1 MGMADEFKKGVF
13 YSALGKYSNVVIQLV
28 VTAILSRILTPQ
40 EYGIVAV
47 VNVFLIFFQML
58 ADFGIGPAIIQNKT
72 LTKNEINNIFGFSI
86 YLALF
91 LGIVFVF
98 LGYPISIF
106 YSNQVYI
113 PISMVLAVCLF
124 FYGVLVVPQSI
135 LLREKKFSTVNMV
148 TILANV
154 ASGVVSI
161 VLAFNGFS
169 YYALIISN
177 TVKAALLFVVF
188 YFKTDIKAQFKLDT
202 SPLKKIFSF
211 SKNQFLFNF
220 INYFSRNLD
229 SMLIGRYFSASA
241 LAFYDK
247 AYQVSLY
254 PNQILTNVISP
265 VIQPIMSEY
274 ETDLQKIK
282 MVYLKITTILASIG
296 LPLSV
301 FLFFN
306 ASEIILFLFGDQWSG
321 SVLPFQILAVSVWV
335 QMISSSTGAIFQS
348 ANRTDLLLLSGILS
362 AIVTVSAIFIGIF
375 AGKIEYVALM
385 VIIAFSINFVQTN
398 YLLMYRLFQTNFTEV
413 IKALVKPLI
422 MAALQMVFF
431 FFMPELPFVN
441 FINLLIYGS
450 AFVVLFG
457 IGLMVTGQMKLLKDV
472 LVKGKK

>member
-72 LTKNEINNIFGFSI
+72 LTKYEINSIFGFSI

-188 YFKTDIKAQFKLDT
+188 YFKTDINPQFKLDT

-282 MVYLKITTILASIG
+282 TVYLKITTILASIG

-385 VIIAFSINFVQTN
+385 VIIAFSINFVQTI

>member
-13 YSALGKYSNVVIQLV
+13 YSALGKYSNVVIQLL

-58 ADFGIGPAIIQNKT
+58 ADFGIGPAIIQNKQ
-72 LTKNEINNIFGFSI
+72 LTKNEIDSIFGFSL
-86 YLALF
+86 YLAVF

-106 YSNQVYI
+106 YNNEVYK
-113 PISMVLAVCLF
+113 PISMVLAVCIF
-124 FYGVLVVPQSI
+124 FYGILVVPQSM
-135 LLREKKFSTVNMV
+135 LLREKRFGTVNIV

-161 VLAFNGFS
+161 VLAVSGFS
-169 YYALIISN
+169 YYSLIISN
-177 TVKAALLFVVF
+177 TVKAALLFLVF
-188 YFKTDIKAQFKLDT
+188 YYKTQLKAQFKLDT
-202 SPLKKIFSF
+202 KPLKKIFSF

-229 SMLIGRYFSASA
+229 SMLIGRYFSASS

-265 VIQPIMSEY
+265 VIQPIMSDY
-274 ETDLQKIK
+274 ESNLEKIK
-282 MVYLKITTILASIG
+282 TVYLKITTILATIG

-306 ASEIILFLFGDQWSG
+306 ANEIILFLFGDQWAG
-321 SVLPFQILAVSVWV
+321 SVTTFQILAISVWI
-335 QMISSSTGAIFQS
+335 QMITSSTGAIFQS

-375 AGKIEYVALM
+375 AGSIEYVAFM
-385 VIIAFSINFVQTN
+385 VLLAFTINFIQTN
-398 YLLMYRLFQTNFTEV
+398 YLLMYRMFQSNFIEV
-413 IKALVKPLI
+413 IKVLIKPMITALI
-422 MAALQMVFF
+422 QIAVFL
-431 FFMPELPFVN
+431 FMPELPFVN
-441 FINLLIYGS
+441 LVNLIIYGVT
-450 AFVVLFG
+450 FVVLFG
-457 IGLMVTGQMKLLKDV
+457 IGLLITGQMKLLKDV
-472 LVKGKK
+472 LIKK

>member
-1 MGMADEFKKGVF
+1 MGMADEFKKGIF
-13 YSALGKYSNVVIQLV
+13 YSALGKYSNVVIQLL
-28 VTAILSRILTPQ
+28 VTAVLSRILTPE

-72 LTKNEINNIFGFSI
+72 LSKQEINSIFGFSL

-98 LGYPISIF
+98 LGYPISAF
-106 YSNQVYI
+106 YNNEVYK
-113 PISMVLAVCLF
+113 PISMVLAICVF
-124 FYGVLVVPQSI
+124 FYGILVVPQSI

-148 TILANV
+148 TVMANI

-161 VLAFNGFS
+161 VLAVNGFS
-169 YYALIISN
+169 YYSLIISN
-177 TVKAALLFVVF
+177 TVKAALLFSIF
-188 YFKTDIKAQFKLDT
+188 YFKTNLTIRLKIDKK
-202 SPLKKIFSF
+202 PLEKIFSF

-229 SMLIGRYFSASA
+229 SMLIGRYFSASF

-265 VIQPIMSEY
+265 VIQPIMSDY
-274 ETDLQKIK
+274 ETNLEKIK
-282 MVYLKITTILASIG
+282 SVYLKITTILATIG

-306 ASEIILFLFGDQWSG
+306 SNDIVLFLFGDQWGG
-321 SVLPFQILAVSVWV
+321 SVATFQILAVSVWI
-335 QMISSSTGAIFQS
+335 QMILSSTGSIFQS

-362 AIVTVSAIFIGIF
+362 AIITVSAILAGIA
-375 AGKIEYVALM
+375 AGRIEYVALM
-385 VIIAFSINFVQTN
+385 VIMAFAVNFIQTN
-398 YLLMYRLFQTNFTEV
+398 YLLMYRLFNSNFSEFG
-413 IKALVKPLI
+413 KALVKPVI
-422 MAALQMVFF
+422 MAIIQCVFF
-431 FFMPELPFVN
+431 VLVPRFPFSSFVN
-441 FINLLIYGS
+441 LMINGI
-450 AFVVLFG
+450 AFVILFI
-457 IGLMVTGQMKLLKDV
+457 IGLIFTGQIKLLKEV
-472 LVKGKK
+472 IKKK

>member
-72 LTKNEINNIFGFSI
+72 LTKNEINSIFGFSI

-106 YSNQVYI
+106 YNNEVYI

-154 ASGVVSI
+154 VSGVVSI
-161 VLAFNGFS
+161 GLAFSGFS
-169 YYALIISN
+169 YYSLIISN

-188 YFKTDIKAQFKLDT
+188 YFKTDIKAQFKLNT

-229 SMLIGRYFSASA
+229 SILIGRYFSASA

-274 ETDLQKIK
+274 ETDLEKIK
-282 MVYLKITTILASIG
+282 TVYLKITAVLATIG

-362 AIVTVSAIFIGIF
+362 AIVTISAIFIGIF
-375 AGKIEYVALM
+375 AGRIEYVALM
-385 VIIAFSINFVQTN
+385 VIAAFAINFIQTN

-413 IKALVKPLI
+413 IKALVKPVI
-422 MAALQMVFF
+422 MAIIQVAFF
-431 FFMPELPFVN
+431 LIVPELPFAN
-441 FINLLIYGS
+441 FINLVIYGL

-457 IGLMVTGQMKLLKDV
+457 IGLIVTGQMKLLKEV
-472 LVKGKK
+472 LMKGRN

>member
-72 LTKNEINNIFGFSI
+72 LTKNEINSIFGFSI

-106 YSNQVYI
+106 YSNEVYI

-135 LLREKKFSTVNMV
+135 LLREKKFSMVNMV

-161 VLAFNGFS
+161 VLAFSGFS
-169 YYALIISN
+169 YYSLIISN

-229 SMLIGRYFSASA
+229 SILIGRYFSASA

-274 ETDLQKIK
+274 ETDLEKIK
-282 MVYLKITTILASIG
+282 TVYLKITAVLATIG

-375 AGKIEYVALM
+375 AGRVEYVALM
-385 VIIAFSINFVQTN
+385 VIAAFSINFIQTN

-413 IKALVKPLI
+413 IKALVKPVI
-422 MAALQMVFF
+422 MAIIQAAFF
-431 FFMPELPFVN
+431 LIMPELPFVN
-441 FINLLIYGS
+441 FINLVIYGL

-457 IGLMVTGQMKLLKDV
+457 IGLIVTGQMKLLKEV
-472 LVKGKK
+472 LMKGRN

>member
-1 MGMADEFKKGVF
+1 MGMADEFKKGIF
-13 YSALGKYSNVVIQLV
+13 YSALGKYSNVVIQLL
-28 VTAILSRILTPQ
+28 VTAVLSRILTPE

-72 LTKNEINNIFGFSI
+72 LSKQEINSIFGFSL

-98 LGYPISIF
+98 LGYPISAF
-106 YSNQVYI
+106 YNNEVYK
-113 PISMVLAVCLF
+113 PISMVLAICVF
-124 FYGVLVVPQSI
+124 FYGILVVPQSM
-135 LLREKKFSTVNMV
+135 LLREKKFSTVNIV
-148 TILANV
+148 TVMANI

-161 VLAFNGFS
+161 VLAVNGFS
-169 YYALIISN
+169 YYSLIISN
-177 TVKAALLFVVF
+177 TVKAALLFIVF
-188 YFKTDIKAQFKLDT
+188 YFKTNLTFRLKIDKK
-202 SPLKKIFSF
+202 PLEKIFSF

-265 VIQPIMSEY
+265 VIQPIMSDY
-274 ETDLQKIK
+274 ETNLEKIK
-282 MVYLKITTILASIG
+282 SVYLKITTILATIG

-306 ASEIILFLFGDQWSG
+306 SSDIVLFLFGDQWGG
-321 SVLPFQILAVSVWV
+321 SVATFQILAVSVWI
-335 QMISSSTGAIFQS
+335 QMILSSTGSIFQS

-362 AIVTVSAIFIGIF
+362 AVVTVSAILAGIA
-375 AGKIEYVALM
+375 AGRIEYVALM
-385 VIIAFSINFVQTN
+385 VIMAFAVNFIQTN
-398 YLLMYRLFQTNFTEV
+398 YLLMYRLFNSNFIEFG
-413 IKALVKPLI
+413 KALVKPVI
-422 MAALQMVFF
+422 MAIIQGVFF
-431 FFMPELPFVN
+431 VVIPRFPFSSFVN
-441 FINLLIYGS
+441 LMINGI
-450 AFVVLFG
+450 AFVVLFI
-457 IGLMVTGQMKLLKDV
+457 IGLILTGQMKLLKEV
-472 LVKGKK
+472 IKKK

>member
-1 MGMADEFKKGVF
+1 MGMADEFKKGIF
-13 YSALGKYSNVVIQLV
+13 YSALGKYSNVVIQLL
-28 VTAILSRILTPQ
+28 VTAVLSRILTPE

-72 LTKNEINNIFGFSI
+72 LSKQEINSIFGFSL

-98 LGYPISIF
+98 LGYPISAF
-106 YSNQVYI
+106 YNNEVYK
-113 PISMVLAVCLF
+113 PISMVLAICVF
-124 FYGVLVVPQSI
+124 FYGILVVPQSM
-135 LLREKKFSTVNMV
+135 LLREKKFSTVNIV
-148 TILANV
+148 TVMANI

-161 VLAFNGFS
+161 VLAVNGFS
-169 YYALIISN
+169 YYSLIISN
-177 TVKAALLFVVF
+177 TVKAALLFIIF
-188 YFKTDIKAQFKLDT
+188 YFKTNLTVRLKVDKK
-202 SPLKKIFSF
+202 PLEKIFSF

-265 VIQPIMSEY
+265 VIQPIMSDY
-274 ETDLQKIK
+274 ETNLEKIK
-282 MVYLKITTILASIG
+282 SVYLKITTILATIG

-306 ASEIILFLFGDQWSG
+306 SNDIVLFLFGDQWGG
-321 SVLPFQILAVSVWV
+321 SVATFQLLAVSVWI
-335 QMISSSTGAIFQS
+335 QMILSSTGSIFQS

-362 AIVTVSAIFIGIF
+362 AVVTVSAILAGIV
-375 AGKIEYVALM
+375 AGRIEYVALM
-385 VIIAFSINFVQTN
+385 VIMAFAVNFIQTN
-398 YLLMYRLFQTNFTEV
+398 YLLMYRLFNSNFIEFG
-413 IKALVKPLI
+413 KALVKPVI
-422 MAALQMVFF
+422 MAIIQCVFF
-431 FFMPELPFVN
+431 VVVPRFPFSSFVN
-441 FINLLIYGS
+441 LMINGI
-450 AFVVLFG
+450 AFVILFI
-457 IGLMVTGQMKLLKDV
+457 IGLIFTGQIKLLKEV
-472 LVKGKK
+472 IKKK